1 MIRPFAAAALCG
13 ILLVPLPAM
22 AADPGQ
28 TTIYASGQATVSA
41 SPDTAVVSFTIASHA
56 STAEQATNISNTVY
70 AHFSTGMRTIGVAAA
85 DVKTTSYNFNHVP
98 PPPPC
103 PPMPMQSRTAP
114 PNAEFVQAVAPC
126 VRDPQTYGYFV
137 NRSVSVTTHHLDV
150 VGKIIDTAVAAGV
163 NNAQGVDYSIANT
176 RPLFLRAL
184 AQAIASARS
193 EGDAMAQ
200 AAGLHIVHIASIN
213 SPGTAPMSF
222 AAGRFAPIAMANVYN
237 APTQISPPS
246 SLDVSANVTVVYLA
260 QP

>member
-1 MIRPFAAAALCG
+1 
-13 ILLVPLPAM
+13 
-22 AADPGQ
+22 
-28 TTIYASGQATVSA
+28 
-41 SPDTAVVSFTIASHA
+41 
-56 STAEQATNISNTVY
+56 
-70 AHFSTGMRTIGVAAA
+70 MRTIGIAAA
-85 DVKTTSYNFNHVP
+85 DIKTTSYNLNHVP

-103 PPMPMQSRTAP
+103 PPMPMQPRSTT

-126 VRDPQTYGYFV
+126 VRDPQSYGYFV
-137 NRSVSVTTHHLDV
+137 TRSVSVTTHHLDA

-163 NNAQGVDYSIANT
+163 NNVQGVDYSIANT

-213 SPGTAPMSF
+213 SPSGMPMG
-222 AAGRFAPIAMANVYN
+222 AVAGRFAPIAMASVYN